1 MCQPLAICGAQTGH
15 LSLTL
20 TLFKILYNLS
30 INMFYLELQLLCFIY
45 MKIFMFLLLIFVIYV
60 LRILTI
66 CYG

>member
-1 MCQPLAICGAQTGH
+1 MCQPLAICGAQIGH

-30 INMFYLELQLLCFIY
+30 INIFYLELQLLCFIY

>member
-30 INMFYLELQLLCFIY
+30 INIFYLELQLLCFIY